1 MEKKRFLNAL
11 VVSIVTC
18 SATFLILV
26 FFDKVLLKDVKLG
39 IFVSLAVSLLTGIVL
54 FPFFLWI
61 RSRIMEEPIPATR
74 LSDLELNDRDI
85 REAVDQW
92 VYVHYKK
99 RAEGVMDF
107 SLDDKG
113 SLACIVTVR
122 DEN

>member
-1 MEKKRFLNAL
+1 MERKRYLNAL
-11 VVSIVTC
+11 VFSIVT
-18 SATFLILV
+18 SAATFLILV
-26 FFDKVLLKDVKLG
+26 FFDQVLLKGIDLG
-39 IFVSLAVSLLTGIVL
+39 IFLSLAISLLAGILL
-54 FPFFLWI
+54 FPFFLWM

-99 RAEGVMDF
+99 RAEGVMEF

-113 SLACIVTVR
+113 SLACTVTVR
-122 DEN
+122 DES